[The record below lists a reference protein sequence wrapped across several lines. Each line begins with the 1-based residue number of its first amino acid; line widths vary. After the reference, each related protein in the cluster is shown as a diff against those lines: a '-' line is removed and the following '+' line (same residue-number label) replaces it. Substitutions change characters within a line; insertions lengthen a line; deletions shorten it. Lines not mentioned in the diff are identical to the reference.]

1 MLKKSAL
8 IVLMM
13 LVNFNVSY
21 ADNPEDWPCIQRYT
35 PELSPTVVW
44 GLEAGIHPME
54 LDQKALSQVISLS
67 INLRTD
73 IILVE
78 KTIAEYLRS
87 RQHIP
92 EIHNHLFYEIFEK
105 IQSKRKKVLSG
116 IFRYSAKQQKLALRI
131 DEQRKLIS
139 QKDTKEDKKTTA
151 LEDLENRQLWDSRAF
166 RERKQ
171 QLSYLCE
178 KPVNLEQRLY
188 FVAKALKR
196 HQE

>member
-1 MLKKSAL
+1 MAKKSAL
-8 IVLMM
+8 IFLMM
-13 LVNFNVSY
+13 FVNLSMSY
-21 ADNPEDWPCIQRYT
+21 ADNAEDWPCIQRYT

-44 GLEAGIHPME
+44 GLEAGISPIE
-54 LDQKALSQVISLS
+54 LDQKTLKQVIRLS
-67 INLRTD
+67 TNLRKD

-78 KTIAEYLRS
+78 STIAEYLRS

-105 IQSKRKKVLSG
+105 IQSKRKKVLGG

-131 DEQRKLIS
+131 DKQRKLIDQEQS
-139 QKDTKEDKKTTA
+139 KEDINTTE
-151 LEDLENRQLWDSRAF
+151 LEDLENRQMWDSRAF